1 MYLHTYVI
9 MAGAHRDADTD
20 TVNHTHTRTQIY
32 TYTLA
37 ITQSDINYLKQSRA
51 RMQWPLDQI
60 NINLPHVVAS
70 SSGKQPAHATHRHT
84 CDSRVHVCDN
94 WQHKRCMWHCLVW
107 HFNEL
112 HSHSL
117 NYCIHL
123 GAATGATWGT
133 CCSCSLQQSN
143 MHFKSWPLS
152 LDFRL
157 EVTPIWPAP
166 QIGAAR
172 QDPTIFV

>member
-1 MYLHTYVI
+1 
-9 MAGAHRDADTD
+9 
-20 TVNHTHTRTQIY
+20 
-32 TYTLA
+32 
-37 ITQSDINYLKQSRA
+37 
-51 RMQWPLDQI
+51 MQWPLDQI

-70 SSGKQPAHATHRHT
+70 SSGKQPAHATHRRT
-84 CDSRVHVCDN
+84 CDSRVHVCDD
-94 WQHKRCMWHCLVW
+94 WQHKRCMWQCLVW

-112 HSHSL
+112 QSHSL

-157 EVTPIWPAP
+157 EVTPTWPAP